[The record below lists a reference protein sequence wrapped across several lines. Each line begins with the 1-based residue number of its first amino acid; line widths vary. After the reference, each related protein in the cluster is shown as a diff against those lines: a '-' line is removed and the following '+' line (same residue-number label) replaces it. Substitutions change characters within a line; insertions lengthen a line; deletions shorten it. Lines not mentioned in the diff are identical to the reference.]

1 MRWTSVRMTRTEREP
16 ARLPLIER
24 FPSLSA
30 LPRARLATLPTPVE
44 PLLDASP
51 NGTLWLKRDDL
62 SSARVGGNKVR
73 ALEFLLGRV
82 REGDRV
88 LTIGG
93 EGSTHVLA
101 TAYHASRL
109 GASTQAIRWH
119 HDMNDVARVV
129 AAQASDLCAEVTTTQ
144 TIVGTAVRVM
154 WRRFTG
160 PRVHWI
166 PMGGSSPL
174 GTLGH
179 VNAGLEL
186 ACQIRDGLLPEPR
199 QVVVPLGTGGTAAGL
214 ALGFAIAGLR
224 VTVVAARIG
233 PRIGANETR
242 VRSLARSTAAFMH
255 RLGATRIPRLAGDAV
270 KVVHDVYGGAYG
282 RALPA
287 GTEAA
292 HRLEGW
298 RGLALDATYSAK
310 AFAAAIALHRRSEV
324 PTLFWLT
331 FDGRVLRGPGA

>member
-1 MRWTSVRMTRTEREP
+1 MRMTRTEP
-16 ARLPLIER
+16 ASARLPLLER
-24 FPSLSA
+24 FPGLA
-30 LPRARLATLPTPVE
+30 RIPRAELTTVPTPVE
-44 PLLDASP
+44 PLLDAAP
-51 NGTLWLKRDDL
+51 GGTLWLKRDDL
-62 SSARVGGNKVR
+62 SSAGVGGNKVR

-82 REGDRV
+82 RPGDRV

-109 GASTQAIRWH
+109 GASTEAIRWH
-119 HDMNDVARVV
+119 HDMNDVARIV
-129 AAQASDLCAEVTTTQ
+129 AGRARALCMQVTTTRS
-144 TIVGTAVRVM
+144 IVGAAIRVA
-154 WRRFTG
+154 WRRSTDR
-160 PRVHWI
+160 RVHWI

-179 VNAGLEL
+179 VNAALEL
-186 ACQIRDGLLPEPR
+186 ACQIRDGLLPTPR

-214 ALGFAIAGLR
+214 ALGFAIAGLP

-242 VRSLARSTAAFMH
+242 VRRLARATAAFME
-255 RLGATRIPRLAGDAV
+255 RSGAQRIPALGTDSV

-287 GTEAA
+287 ATDAA
-292 HRLEGW
+292 RRLEGW
-298 RGLALDATYSAK
+298 RGIALDATYSAK
-310 AFAAAIALHRRSEV
+310 AFAAAIALHRSSEV

-331 FDGRVLRGPGA
+331 FDGRVLAGLAP